1 MAFPQQLKYT
11 LAAQSVSID
20 REPQQALS
28 GDFPS
33 LIMELKEWAQT
44 DNDGVAISYFFRQY
58 ALFISAQ
65 FDLLAHQN
73 AYFACSWRE
82 LKFDRSFNYGFHLLQ
97 THASSLFYTHVQ
109 PAQRYEAMH
118 DVLVEHVHSLIQEF
132 RQHAKISPII
142 LWENILGSIIWLY
155 AGIERSNP
163 RKAAEDMEWLLEPS
177 NWQPIKTSYLNKLL
191 GDVPL
196 GRAVSG
202 PLRKTCCL
210 YKELP
215 EFGPCTYCPQPN

>member
-11 LAAQSVSID
+11 LAAQSVSVD
-20 REPQQALS
+20 REPQHALS
-28 GDFPS
+28 ADFPS
-33 LIMELKEWAQT
+33 LIADLKEWAQT

-58 ALFISAQ
+58 ALFVSAQ

-82 LKFDRSFNYGFHLLQ
+82 LKFGRSFNYGFHLLQ
-97 THASSLFYTHVQ
+97 IHASSAFYTQIH
-109 PAQRYEAMH
+109 PAQRFEAMH
-118 DVLVEHVHSLIQEF
+118 FVLVEQVHSLIQEF
-132 RQHAKISPII
+132 RQHAKVSPII
-142 LWENILGSIIWLY
+142 LWENVLGSIIWLY
-155 AGIERSNP
+155 AGIERSQP
-163 RKAAEDMEWLLEPS
+163 RRAAEDLEWLLEPA

-196 GRAVSG
+196 ERAVSG

-215 EFGPCTYCPQPN
+215 EFGACTYCPQPN